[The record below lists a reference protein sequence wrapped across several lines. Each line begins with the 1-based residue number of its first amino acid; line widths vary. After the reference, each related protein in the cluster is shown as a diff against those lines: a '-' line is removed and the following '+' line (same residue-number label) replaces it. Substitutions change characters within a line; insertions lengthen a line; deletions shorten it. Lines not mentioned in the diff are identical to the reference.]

1 MREVPDS
8 NEGKSPQANVLHVL
22 NEQGP
27 IGKTL
32 LLALETLD
40 NPQDIKDFLVA
51 AAGKMDA
58 EEKAVIEKIRTNHY
72 PDDPTYGERAAQEL
86 EQAREDSGAIIR
98 GNILYFT
105 VDNAFREKHPVW
117 AQAMRETWPH
127 LFREQQDS

>member
-1 MREVPDS
+1 MKQTPGAM
-8 NEGKSPQANVLHVL
+8 NEGEPSKANVLQTL

-32 LLALETLD
+32 LLALKTLD
-40 NPQDIKDFLVA
+40 NPQDIKDFLSA
-51 AAGKMDA
+51 AAGKMD
-58 EEKAVIEKIRTNHY
+58 EEENAVIAKIRSSHY

-86 EQAREDSGAIIR
+86 EQAREDSGEILR

-105 VDNAFREKHPVW
+105 VEDVFKDKYPLW

-127 LFREQQDS
+127 LFREQDE